1 MLSINKE
8 APLGIRLIAGT
19 KILKGVVLC
28 FLTLGVFD
36 LVHRDVGALALHFV
50 QILRISPENR
60 YVELLLEK
68 LGLIDPPAIRRLG
81 ELSGLYAAVEL
92 IEGLG
97 LWFGAVWA
105 EFVVVTSTGIFI
117 PEEFLSLHRH
127 FTWFKL
133 SILLINAAIFV
144 YVAMVVW
151 NRYLLRKASKAAAEK
166 ADGDH
171 DAPAPTKL

>member
-1 MLSINKE
+1 MLSVSKE

-19 KILKGVVLC
+19 KIIKGVVLC

-36 LVHRDVGALALHFV
+36 LVHKDVAALALHFV
-50 QILRISPENR
+50 QLLRISPENR

-68 LGLIDPPAIRRLG
+68 LGVIDPPAIRRLG

-105 EFVVVTSTGIFI
+105 EFVVVSSTGIFI
-117 PEEFLSLHRH
+117 PEECLSLSRH
-127 FTWFKL
+127 FTGFKL
-133 SILLINAAIFV
+133 SILLVNTAIFV
-144 YVAMVVW
+144 YVALVVW
-151 NRYLLRKASKAAAEK
+151 KRYLLRKAARAVAKENASV
-166 ADGDH
+166 
-171 DAPAPTKL
+171 DASPPNP